1 MARLDIVEIHQ
12 RWSYL
17 NYISLLFPWF
27 RESKST
33 KITNLNRESLMI
45 EWIWPLAF
53 SLLPLPWLV
62 RRFLRE
68 AKQDRPALLVPSL
81 GPFVGSVKDEVA
93 EWKHLNLKLLLLWL
107 IWVSLIVAL
116 ARPQWTGDPI
126 TLPTTGR
133 DLMLAVDISGS
144 MATEDMMINGEYVDR
159 LTAVKLVVSD
169 FVSRRIGDRVGLILF
184 GTNAY
189 LQAPLT
195 FDLKTLDRFLLE
207 APVGIAGGKTAIGDA
222 IGLAVKRLR
231 QRPQQDKVI
240 ILLTDGANNVGEV
253 EPRKAS
259 ELAANDK
266 IKIYTIGVGADE
278 MRLPSIFGAFGNRV
292 TNPSADLDE
301 RTLTEIAETTSG
313 AYFRAKDPVK
323 LAEIYNLIDELEPA
337 DQEAEVFRPRKAL
350 SFWALSAAI
359 LAAFA
364 FFLIDLY
371 RRPIAQQE

>member
-371 RRPIAQQE
+371 QRPIAQQE

>member
-1 MARLDIVEIHQ
+1 
-12 RWSYL
+12 
-17 NYISLLFPWF
+17 
-27 RESKST
+27 
-33 KITNLNRESLMI
+33 MI

-53 SLLPLPWLV
+53 LLLPLPWLV

-68 AKQDRPALLVPSL
+68 AKQERPALLVPSL
-81 GPFVGSVKDEVA
+81 GPFIGGSKEEVA
-93 EWKHLNLKLLLLWL
+93 EWKYMNLKILLLWL
-107 IWVSLIVAL
+107 IWVSLIAAL

-126 TLPTTGR
+126 TMPTTGR

-144 MATEDMMINGEYVDR
+144 MATEDMVINGEYVDR

-169 FVSRRIGDRVGLILF
+169 FVSRRVGDRVGLILF

-371 RRPIAQQE
+371 RRPIALKE